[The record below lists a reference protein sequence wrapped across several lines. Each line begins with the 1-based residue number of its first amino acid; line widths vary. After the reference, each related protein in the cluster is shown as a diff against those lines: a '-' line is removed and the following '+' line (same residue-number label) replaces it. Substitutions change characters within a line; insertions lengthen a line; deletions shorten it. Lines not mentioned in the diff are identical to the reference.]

1 MSQHIVIIGGGFG
14 GLYAAKRLK
23 DAPVEVTLI
32 DRRNHHLFQ
41 PLLYQVATGELSPAD
56 IASPLRGLLK
66 HQKNARVLL
75 GEVVDF
81 DVANHEVI
89 LSDGSVHYD
98 TLIVA
103 AGAGNNYFGNEK
115 WAQWAPSLKT
125 IEDATDIRRRM
136 LIAFEAAERA
146 NDPET
151 VRSWL
156 TFVIIGG
163 GPTGVELAGALAEV
177 AHETLKHD
185 FRNINPSDARI
196 ILVQSGERI
205 LPMYQPELSSKAASA
220 LEELGVEVVTGRRVT
235 DVGRKHV
242 TLSSGDQKD
251 EIAARTIVWAA
262 GMKASP
268 LGEALAKGTGAA
280 LDRSGRVEVQPD
292 LSVPG
297 HPNIFVIGDLA
308 NCSHQTGDPLP
319 GVAQVAI
326 QQGQYVGDL
335 LKRKLKGKSVRPFHY
350 RDRGSMA
357 TIGRGTAV
365 AEIWRFRLGG
375 LLAWQLWLAVHLMY
389 QIEVQNRVL
398 VFIQWVWNSLT
409 RNRSAMLITNR
420 QLSIQEERPLRVLET
435 GTMTRV

>member
-1 MSQHIVIIGGGFG
+1 
-14 GLYAAKRLK
+14 
-23 DAPVEVTLI
+23 
-32 DRRNHHLFQ
+32 
-41 PLLYQVATGELSPAD
+41 
-56 IASPLRGLLK
+56 
-66 HQKNARVLL
+66 
-75 GEVVDF
+75 
-81 DVANHEVI
+81 
-89 LSDGSVHYD
+89 
-98 TLIVA
+98 
-103 AGAGNNYFGNEK
+103 
-115 WAQWAPSLKT
+115 
-125 IEDATDIRRRM
+125 
-136 LIAFEAAERA
+136 
-146 NDPET
+146 
-151 VRSWL
+151 
-156 TFVIIGG
+156 
-163 GPTGVELAGALAEV
+163 
-177 AHETLKHD
+177 
-185 FRNINPSDARI
+185 
-196 ILVQSGERI
+196 
-205 LPMYQPELSSKAASA
+205 
-220 LEELGVEVVTGRRVT
+220 
-235 DVGRKHV
+235 
-242 TLSSGDQKD
+242 
-251 EIAARTIVWAA
+251 
-262 GMKASP
+262 
-268 LGEALAKGTGAA
+268 